1 MRSVMSRLLLDREKP
16 VKMQIYHWLKER
28 IIYGEFAP
36 GMILE
41 KNELA
46 HQLNVSPTPLREA
59 LILLKHDN
67 FIDMVPNLHTR
78 VKLIEVKRVEEN
90 AFIRAALEGA
100 VVEQLALSG
109 ISKTVEKACQKLIDS
124 QLGAFDKQDY
134 ASVFRFDLEFHHRL
148 VDQLALDS
156 LWDNLYANRAH
167 LDRAR
172 QCSPVNVAGIRRS
185 IEQHQQLLQLIV
197 SGQVQPARELIKA
210 HVWSVFDDLKQIV
223 PEYLSRDH

>member
-1 MRSVMSRLLLDREKP
+1 MSRLLLDREKP

-41 KNELA
+41 KGELA
-46 HQLNVSPTPLREA
+46 RELNVSPTPLREA
-59 LILLKHDN
+59 LILLKHDD

-78 VKLIEVKRVEEN
+78 VKLIETKRVEEN
-90 AFIRAALEGA
+90 VFIRAALEGA
-100 VVEQLALSG
+100 VVEQLALNG
-109 ISKTVEKACQKLIDS
+109 ISKSVEKASQKLIDR
-124 QLGAFDKQDY
+124 QLVAFDKQDY
-134 ASVFRFDLEFHHRL
+134 ASVFRFDLEFHHQL
-148 VDQLALDS
+148 ANQLALDS

-172 QCSPVNVAGIRRS
+172 QCSPVNVAGIRKA

-197 SGQVQPARELIKA
+197 SGQAQQARELIKT
-210 HVWSVFDDLKQIV
+210 HVWSVFDDLKHIA
-223 PEYLSRDH
+223 PEYLSRDC